1 MNTLMKALMAGL
13 ISAGVGTIALTAYAD
28 EAGCHDKA
36 AHRDFR
42 HDRDSFAEQIGKWKV
57 ELHDKLKVKP
67 EQETAWNTFIEKMK
81 PAQPK
86 ERPDWAEFSKLPAP
100 ERMDKML
107 EMMKVRESQMEN
119 RLAAVKDFY
128 ATLTPEQ
135 QKVFD
140 DEFSLRF
147 SRHSGREWH
156 HHHPGTG
163 DPQPNEG

>member
-42 HDRDSFAEQIGKWKV
+42 HDRDFFAERIGQRKV
-57 ELHDKLKVKP
+57 KLYNELKLKP
-67 EQETAWNTFIEKMK
+67 EQEAAWNTFIEKMK
-81 PAQPK
+81 PTLPK
-86 ERPDWAEFSKLPAP
+86 ERPDGAEFRKLPAP
-100 ERMDKML
+100 ERLDKML
-107 EMMKVRESQMEN
+107 EMMKARESQMEN

-147 SRHSGREWH
+147 SRHSGPEWH
-156 HHHPGTG
+156 HQGSGTG